1 MQIWSDSRIAL
12 YAANETAWNVDE
24 AKQDE
29 RDAMEMFNFHCLTHG
44 CGRPAEVAAGA
55 GKWFE

>member
-1 MQIWSDSRIAL
+1 MQIWSVSRIAL

-29 RDAMEMFNFHCLTHG
+29 RDAMESSIFTGFIYG
-44 CGRPAEVAAGA
+44 RGRPVEVAAGA